1 MKKVTIVFMSVL
13 LICCTAFCMPAN
25 AVINGEDAVTVTVEE
40 LENGCY
46 IETVITGESVDPD
59 SSAQSSS
66 TITKTKT
73 KYYKNSSGDVL
84 WSVSIK
90 AKFTYDGSTSK
101 CKSCSHSTTS
111 PGSRWTIKSSSSS
124 KSGNSAT
131 AKAVATYKNTAE
143 YSMSVTIKCSADGTV
158 S

>member
-1 MKKVTIVFMSVL
+1 MRKFMIVFMSVL
-13 LICCTAFCMPAN
+13 LICCTTFCIPAN
-25 AVINGEDAVTVTVEE
+25 AVINGEDVPDITVEE
-40 LENGCY
+40 LENGYY

-73 KYYKNSSGDVL
+73 NYYKNSSGDVM

-90 AKFTYDGSTSK
+90 ATFTYDGSTSK

-111 PGSRWTIKSSSSS
+111 PGTNWSIKSSSSS

-131 AKAVATYKNTAE
+131 AKAVATYKNTTD